1 MSITLTV
8 LLPTFNPRMDYLRSV
23 FEALQKQTLSFLEWD
38 LIVVDNNSKPPIL
51 DAIDLRWHPRTTVLR
66 EEHQGKMR
74 AQVLA
79 FKQIRSELVIIVDDD
94 NVLADDYLERAIEIA
109 KNYPFLGTWSG
120 RIELKLESPDNP
132 PPTRLRHLLAER
144 LVEEEVWSN
153 DTQHDRSTPW
163 GAGMCIRRAVADAY
177 VREVDGNPQ
186 RLELDPLGDQLRY
199 GGDTD
204 VAYVGCSMGLGMGVF
219 PQLRVTHLI
228 PKRRC
233 TRDYLIKNLEA
244 HAYSEVFHHW
254 ALTGR
259 APAMRS
265 DIRARVSEWIR
276 LLVAD
281 PLDRQILK
289 AIQRGHKAARIDVK
303 NRVRL
308 SVTQHEARSIF
319 LSCK

>member
-1 MSITLTV
+1 MSIPVTV
-8 LLPTFNPRMDYLRSV
+8 LLPTFNPRMDYLQSV
-23 FEALQKQTLSFLEWD
+23 LQALQKQTLSFFEWD
-38 LIVVDNNSKPPIL
+38 LLVVDNNSSPPIRN
-51 DAIDLRWHPRTTVLR
+51 AIDLGWHPRATVLR
-66 EEHQGKMR
+66 EERQGKMR

-109 KNYPFLGTWSG
+109 KNYPFLGSWSG
-120 RIELKLESPDNP
+120 RIELKLENPDNP
-132 PPTRLRHLLAER
+132 PPKRLRHLLAER

-153 DTQHDRSTPW
+153 DSQHVRSTPW
-163 GAGMCIRRAVADAY
+163 GAGMCIRRVVADAY
-177 VREVDGNPQ
+177 VREVHGNPQ

-219 PQLRVTHLI
+219 PKLRVTHLI
-228 PKRRC
+228 PKSRC

-259 APAMRS
+259 VPAMRS
-265 DIRARVSEWIR
+265 DIRARVSGWIR
-276 LLVAD
+276 WLAAD
-281 PLDRQILK
+281 ALDRQIIK
-289 AIQRGHKAARIDVK
+289 AIQRGHKAARIDLK
-303 NRVRL
+303 NRAPR
-308 SVTQHEARSIF
+308 SVQQHELRSI
-319 LSCK
+319 L